1 MVCLETSF
9 IIDLLRGKAAV
20 KNIKEEID
28 RTEIRLTIAAPSVM
42 ELWVGALISG
52 QSEKEKSKINELLHS
67 LEILDLDEQSAKEA
81 GEIEAELIKKGLPIE
96 AEDIMIAAIARIN
109 NEKIITRDEHFARI
123 SNLKL
128 LKY

>member
-96 AEDIMIAAIARIN
+96 ALIKVL
-109 NEKIITRDEHFARI
+109 EKLKKRDERNRKT
-123 SNLKL
+123 SRKS
-128 LKY
+128 KS